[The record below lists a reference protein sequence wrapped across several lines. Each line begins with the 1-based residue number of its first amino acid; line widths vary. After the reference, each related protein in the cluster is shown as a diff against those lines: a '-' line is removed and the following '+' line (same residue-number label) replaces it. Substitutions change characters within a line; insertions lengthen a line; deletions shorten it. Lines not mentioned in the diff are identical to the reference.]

1 MKFAKLLLES
11 YSRLYEKATPNQ
23 GGVQELINKSMSIS
37 APGQTIPV
45 QGYSDRLKR
54 QTTGEVGRS
63 ENGPYLKGGPFG
75 SKTVSLISATPEQ
88 STEIDNWLAGAG
100 GSLEINQKN
109 LPEGPEIDLFSN
121 NALVQGM
128 KGKKKEEN
136 IDRIRKVEE
145 TFPGYLQTITNFFDN
160 VKEGIAERY
169 GKPVMVDGKYTTPI
183 TESTLISKLI
193 GGRTE
198 GSVTHNIEQEI
209 GSGTVRRESKS
220 EGKVLFARD
229 TTDLEAIQGVMDTF
243 DRLGEAY
250 KKMTT
255 CDATDDDFK
264 FIRENIRKDTKTN
277 AYFYK
282 DPTSNNNFGMALSLA
297 DQNIMNLV
305 GEDYNKRVDECDN
318 IEDKEAAKIPTMEI
332 APVVTEGGGNYSNI
346 VKEASERIVV
356 VAHLAATGRAK
367 EAGALLSGIISD
379 FGKNVFIAL
388 NAKRRADR
396 GQHVVDEGY
405 SEIFDHLD
413 FMGVETA
420 DDIRK
425 AAKEHFLPYFSEI
438 YDDMKEL
445 NASYV
450 TRVGGGSVGS
460 GDKTDVDYVWKEKPD
475 LSKTDFSDAK
485 TVEVKFEDLD
495 PATQRDIRRSG
506 DPIQETYH
514 RLDDS
519 LKYYGKEGDV
529 KTGDSSTVRTSLG
542 RLVGIAPST
551 SRDPERDIEHGRRTM
566 DKIRTALASNPDL
579 DVDKEMAKVEQKIR
593 DIHKASESVSKLMDT
608 DSWTNPNYKG
618 STEKK
623 KMIRKHLE
631 GIFEGAGMGDFNKFV
646 KVKDVFDVYE
656 KQGSDAAAGMID
668 RAIMQAMLS
677 KDIVVDRKGN
687 IDKKKSLTSLAAF
700 AALHASTG
708 IDTMDNRNPMSSI
721 KIKETGNLYRENQND
736 MIMEP
741 ITDLLNVESNRGL
754 NMGQQTWRIDRDGAF
769 MFSADKRRCSGTSYI
784 NTNYL
789 NPRSRKKN

>member
-100 GSLEINQKN
+100 GSLELNKINQTQPTKF
-109 LPEGPEIDLFSN
+109 DLFSD

-209 GSGTVRRESKS
+209 GAGTVRRESES

-255 CDATDDDFK
+255 CDATESDFK
-264 FIRENIRKDTKTN
+264 FIRENVRKDPNTN
-277 AYFYK
+277 SYFYK

-318 IEDKEAAKIPTMEI
+318 IEDKESAKIPTMEI
-332 APVVTEGGGNYSNI
+332 APVVAEGSGNYSNI

-367 EAGALLSGIISD
+367 EAGALLSGIISE
-379 FGKNVFIAL
+379 FGKSVFIAL
-388 NAKRRADR
+388 NAKRRADK
-396 GQHVVDEGY
+396 GQHVVDEKY
-405 SEIFDHLD
+405 SEVFDHLD

-420 DDIRK
+420 DDIKK
-425 AAKEHFLPYFSEI
+425 AAKEHFLPYFSEV
-438 YDDMKEL
+438 YDEMKEL

-450 TRVGGGSVGS
+450 SRVGGGSVGS
-460 GDKTDVDYVWKEKPD
+460 GDKTDVDYIWKEKPD
-475 LSKTDFSDAK
+475 LSKTDYSDAK
-485 TVEVKFEDLD
+485 TIEVKFEDLD
-495 PATQRDIRRSG
+495 PATQREIRRSG
-506 DPIQETYH
+506 DQIQPTYH
-514 RLDDS
+514 RIDDS

-529 KTGDSSTVRTSLG
+529 KTGDSNTVRTSIG
-542 RLVGIAPST
+542 RLVGIAPPN
-551 SRDPERDIEHGRRTM
+551 SRDPERDIQHGRRTM
-566 DKIRTALASNPDL
+566 NKIRESLSQNSGI
-579 DVDKEMAKVEQKIR
+579 DVDQEMDKVDTILKKV
-593 DIHKASESVSKLMDT
+593 HKASESVSKLMDT

-623 KMIRKHLE
+623 KMVRKHLE
-631 GIFEGAGMGDFNKFV
+631 NIFDEAGMGDFNKFV
-646 KVKDVFDVYE
+646 KVKDVFEVYE
-656 KQGSDAAAGMID
+656 TQGPDAAAGMID
-668 RAIMQAMLS
+668 RAIVQGMLS
-677 KDIVVDRKGN
+677 KNIVVDRKGN
-687 IDKKKSLTSLAAF
+687 IDKKKSLAGLAAF

-721 KIKETGNLYRENQND
+721 KIKQTGNLYRENQND

-741 ITDLLNVESNRGL
+741 ITDLLNLESERGL
-754 NMGQQTWRIDRDGAF
+754 SMGQQTWRIDRDGAF

-789 NPRSRKKN
+789 KAKSKKKN